1 MRWLQT
7 EYILKGV
14 FLGLM
19 LYAALYEAET
29 PPAVPIQADGLAI
42 TAPTETAPAQ
52 PNWENFAR
60 FNLSVLGGLLLA
72 LVIAAGVKLRQ
83 GFHVRGKLHLFLL
96 FLLLESSWLVYL
108 GVLAGAVVGL
118 CWIHDPARQW
128 NDQLLLP
135 VVGGGAVLGVVF
147 CLLRRVPQKIARL
160 TYCLT
165 MAAVVAGGLLFW
177 FGQFGDAGQKHVLRF
192 EVLFAAQL
200 GAAVVFFYVLTFA
213 GREDESEVEIAVVCA
228 GLAVSL
234 GLLANHYV
242 APQLHYIVFLVPVG
256 LFFVYVL
263 RALPWLRVVK
273 HAFRGLSY
281 AQVGRHRRAL
291 QSFRRALQFDPQ
303 NQWARAGYWDVHR
316 SLDLNQLAGDP
327 QTLALVDL
335 DLCLDRAGA
344 LLLQDKPGAAQLDEA
359 HALLDLVQRL
369 RPQLQPRIDYWRAV
383 AHTHARRYDE
393 AAEEL
398 GRLLD
403 PLHYGRDNPQ
413 RQAVLLQAFQ
423 LALTLSGELRRRV
436 GDVQLA
442 QPGRRMEAIAV
453 GERALAVNN
462 EDEGAW
468 QLKRLLYSDLTEAEY
483 FQATNDQQPA
493 PPGEGPPTFDY
504 SYVQQLGLAL
514 VEDDARWQRGGE
526 YLRIAAHGLPALGPT
541 LFLQIAQAQQRG
553 GKMDE
558 ARHNLEL
565 AKRAGRSIGPKN
577 LGDAERAAYFSTVK
591 CLGEM
596 AQAAGDIDGAIE
608 NYHLYAESERSGLET
623 LRTLAELNER
633 KGDPLSALRYTEQ
646 ALLYNP
652 KDADLISRKDRYYYS
667 VMPDDLRARLDSIRS
682 GFDFDYCLRRT
693 QTILNGKL
701 TGPEWLDV
709 AAHLIQLALV
719 VKPDSLTVKVLH
731 ARVLLRYGQREE
743 AIALL
748 EQVREP
754 KPEHFADDDEDAWF
768 TACQILGDLY
778 MEAGQ
783 PDLAV
788 ACLSEFRKSSKS
800 GAKTLYKLGQAY
812 EQLGDRARA
821 LKSYQLVTAYE
832 GNPLMYEAK
841 SAMNRLQ
848 AG

>member
-29 PPAVPIQADGLAI
+29 PPAVAVQADGQVSAVQPE
-42 TAPTETAPAQ
+42 AAAG
-52 PNWENFAR
+52 PNWDNFAR
-60 FNLSVLGGLLLA
+60 LNLSVAGGLLIA
-72 LVIAAGVKLRQ
+72 LIVGAGDKLRE
-83 GFHVRGKLHLFLL
+83 GFRLRGKFHLFLL

-108 GVLAGAVVGL
+108 GALAGAVFGL
-118 CWIHDPARQW
+118 VWIHDPAREW
-128 NDQLLLP
+128 NDQLFLP
-135 VVGGGAVLGVVF
+135 VVGGGAALGVAF
-147 CLLRRVPQKIARL
+147 CFLRRVPQKMARL
-160 TYCLT
+160 TYCLV
-165 MAAVVAGGLLFW
+165 MASAVAGGLLFW
-177 FGQFGDAGQKHVLRF
+177 FGQFGDAGQKHVLRY
-192 EVLFAAQL
+192 EILFAAQL
-200 GAAVVFFYVLTFA
+200 AAAVVFFYILTFA

-234 GLLANHYV
+234 GLLANHYI
-242 APQLHYIVFLVPVG
+242 APQLHYIVFLVPVA
-256 LFFVYVL
+256 LYFVYAL

-291 QSFRRALQFDPQ
+291 QSFRRILQFDPQ
-303 NQWARAGYWDVHR
+303 NQLARTGYWDVHR

-335 DLCLDRAGA
+335 DLCLDRAGG
-344 LLLQDKPGAAQLDEA
+344 LLLQDKPGAGQLDEA
-359 HALLDLVQRL
+359 HTLLDLAQRL
-369 RPQLQPRIDYWRAV
+369 RPPLQPRIDYWRAV
-383 AHTHARRYDE
+383 AHTHGRRYEE

-398 GRLLD
+398 SRLLD

-413 RQAVLLQAFQ
+413 RQAVLLQAWQ

-436 GDVQLA
+436 GEPQLA
-442 QPGRRMEAIAV
+442 HPGRRMEGIAV
-453 GERALAVNN
+453 VERALAGNN

-468 QLKRLLYSDLTEAEY
+468 QLKRLLYSDLTEADY
-483 FQATNDQQPA
+483 FQATGDPQPNPA
-493 PPGEGPPTFDY
+493 GEGPPTFDY
-504 SYVQQLGLAL
+504 NYVQQLGLAL

-553 GKMDE
+553 GKMEE

-596 AQAAGDIDGAIE
+596 CLAAGDLDGATE

-623 LRTLAELNER
+623 LRTLADLSER

-652 KDADLISRKDRYYYS
+652 KDADLVGRKDRYYYS
-667 VMPDDLRARLDSIRS
+667 VMPDDLRDRLDSIRG

-693 QTILNGKL
+693 RTVLDGKL
-701 TGPEWLDV
+701 SGPEWLDV
-709 AAHLIQLALV
+709 AAHLIQLAMV
-719 VKPDSLTVKVLH
+719 VKPDHLTAKVLN
-731 ARVLLRYGQREE
+731 ARVQLRYGRRDE
-743 AIALL
+743 AVALL
-748 EQVREP
+748 EKVREP
-754 KPEHFADDDEDAWF
+754 KPEHFGEDDEDAWF
-768 TACQILGDLY
+768 MACQLLGDLY

-788 ACLSEFRKSSKS
+788 TCLTEFRKSAKS
-800 GAKTLYKLGQAY
+800 GARTLYKLGQAY
-812 EQLGDRARA
+812 EQLGDRVRA
-821 LKSYQLVTAYE
+821 IKAYQQVTAYE
-832 GNPLMYEAK
+832 GNPLMYDAK

>member
-19 LYAALYEAET
+19 LYAALYQAET
-29 PPAVPIQADGLAI
+29 PPAVPVPVAGQSAAAQVEA
-42 TAPTETAPAQ
+42 APGQ
-52 PNWENFAR
+52 PNWDNFAR

-72 LVIAAGVKLRQ
+72 LIVAAGVKLRE
-83 GFHVRGKLHLFLL
+83 GFHVRGKVHLFLL
-96 FLLLESSWLVYL
+96 FLLLESYWLVYL
-108 GVLAGAVVGL
+108 GVLAGAVFGL
-118 CWIHDPARQW
+118 YWIHDPAKEW

-135 VVGGGAVLGVVF
+135 VVAGGAVLGAAF
-147 CLLRRVPQKIARL
+147 CLLRQIPQKLPRL
-160 TYCLT
+160 SYCLI

-177 FGQFGDAGQKHVLRF
+177 FGQFGYASQKHILRY
-192 EVLFAAQL
+192 EILFAAQL
-200 GAAVVFFYVLTFA
+200 AAAVVFFYLLTFA

-242 APQLHYIVFLVPVG
+242 APQLHYVVFLVPVA

-273 HAFRGLSY
+273 HTFRGLSY
-281 AQVGRHRRAL
+281 ARVGRHRRAL
-291 QSFRRALQFDPQ
+291 QSYRRALQFDPQ
-303 NQWARAGYWDVHR
+303 NKWARAGYWDVHR
-316 SLDLNQLAGDP
+316 SLDLNQIASDP

-344 LLLQDKPGAAQLDEA
+344 LLLQDKPGPVQLDEA
-359 HALLDLVQRL
+359 HALLDLVQRM
-369 RPQLQPRIDYWRAV
+369 RPPLQPRIDYWRAV

-403 PLHYGRDNPQ
+403 PIHYGRDNPQ
-413 RQAVLLQAFQ
+413 RQTVLLQAFQ
-423 LALTLSGELRRRV
+423 LALTLSEELRRRV
-436 GDVQLA
+436 GQPQLT
-442 QPGRRMEAIAV
+442 QPGRRMEGIAV
-453 GERALAVNN
+453 VERALAANN
-462 EDEGAW
+462 EDEAAW
-468 QLKRLLYSDLTEAEY
+468 GLKRLLYSDLTEGEY
-483 FQATNDQQPA
+483 FQAMGEQHLP

-504 SYVQQLGLAL
+504 NYVQQLGLAL
-514 VEDDARWQRGGE
+514 IEDDGRWQRGGE
-526 YLRIAAHGLPALGPT
+526 YLRMAAHGLPALGPT

-553 GKMDE
+553 GKMEE

-577 LGDAERAAYFSTVK
+577 LGDAERASYFATVK
-591 CLGEM
+591 YLGEM
-596 AQAAGDIDGAIE
+596 AQAAGDLDAAIE

-623 LRTLAELNER
+623 LRTLADLNER

-667 VMPDDLRARLDSIRS
+667 VMPNDLRERLDSMRG

-693 QTILNGKL
+693 RTVLDGKL
-701 TGPEWLDV
+701 TDPEWLDV

-719 VKPDSLTVKVLH
+719 VKPDRLTAKVLY
-731 ARVLLRYGQREE
+731 ARVRLRYGEREE

-754 KPEHFADDDEDAWF
+754 KPEHFAEDDEDAWYV
-768 TACQILGDLY
+768 ACQLLGDLY
-778 MEAGQ
+778 MEAGRA
-783 PDLAV
+783 DLAV
-788 ACLSEFRKSSKS
+788 PCLTEFRKSAKS
-800 GAKTLYKLGQAY
+800 GAKTLFKLGQAY
-812 EQLGDRARA
+812 ELLGDRVRA
-821 LKSYQLVTAYE
+821 MKSYQQVTAYE
-832 GNPLMYEAK
+832 GNPLMYDAK
-841 SAMNRLQ
+841 SALHRLQ